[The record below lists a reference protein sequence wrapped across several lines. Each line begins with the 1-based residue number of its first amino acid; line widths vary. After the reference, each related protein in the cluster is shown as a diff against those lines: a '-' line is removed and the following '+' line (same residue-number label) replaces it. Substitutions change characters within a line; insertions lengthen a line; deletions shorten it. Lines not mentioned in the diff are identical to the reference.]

1 MHNVCGS
8 NGVND
13 RLENTL
19 KKLTKGKNAGITGRW
34 RSLMENFVLKSFG
47 SNHFSSPVSGDIFE
61 LKQTQNLPE
70 NE

>member
-1 MHNVCGS
+1 MHNACGS

-13 RLENTL
+13 RLEYTL
-19 KKLTKGKNAGITGRW
+19 QKLTKGKNAGITGRW
-34 RSLMENFVLKSFG
+34 RSLIKNIPKSFG
-47 SNHFSSPVSGDIFE
+47 SNHFSSPVSGEIFE

>member
-1 MHNVCGS
+1 MHNACGS

-19 KKLTKGKNAGITGRW
+19 QKLTKGKNAGITGRW

-47 SNHFSSPVSGDIFE
+47 SNHFSSPVFGDIFE